1 MTFPTVSG
9 SNLLRQKLTLPQD
22 FQGRLNL
29 VFIPFERWH
38 QMEVDSWSAL
48 AEELEEKYAGLV
60 YYELPTLQNGGA
72 IYKIFLNEGMRA
84 GIPNPK
90 TRERTIT
97 LYLDKADFRAA
108 LDMTDEEHIY
118 VLVVDRR
125 GKSSSALAA
134 RIAARERQPCVRHF
148 PGSFPKG
155 SHDMSA
161 KKWLMLFIN
170 LLGGGGVI
178 GSYIWG
184 FLTHPNAGQAL
195 WGGVPDSIRPFYT
208 AGMFLAA
215 TGYFAFTYFILF
227 RLNPDETRVFS
238 RFPSGCSTFSMQ
250 PS

>member
-9 SNLLRQKLTLPQD
+9 SNLLRKKLTLPQD

-48 AEELEEKYAGLV
+48 AEELEAKYEGLV

-108 LDMTDEEHIY
+108 LDMADEEHIY
-118 VLVVDRR
+118 ILMVDRKGKEFFRAR
-125 GKSSSALAA
+125 GPYSPGGEAAL
-134 RIAARERQPCVRHF
+134 R
-148 PGSFPKG
+148 
-155 SHDMSA
+155 
-161 KKWLMLFIN
+161 
-170 LLGGGGVI
+170 
-178 GSYIWG
+178 
-184 FLTHPNAGQAL
+184 QAL
-195 WGGVPDSIRPFYT
+195 SQLIPKMES
-208 AGMFLAA
+208 
-215 TGYFAFTYFILF
+215 
-227 RLNPDETRVFS
+227 
-238 RFPSGCSTFSMQ
+238 
-250 PS
+250 